1 MHLTFWED
9 PDFVWNDFD
18 NFYWKICN
26 LEWFLYA
33 MFRINFPKPPVTHT
47 NYLLLAVNT
56 IWISCELMELKS
68 HMWALNLDS
77 KAGGQRLN
85 VIHTFSRLIMVP
97 HNLWNCTLLVSYR
110 DCVECFK
117 FNSGLSGGI
126 HAIHKD
132 LQRYFY
138 LLCVDFWGC
147 IEDAFVPVGPH
158 SSPRC

>member
-77 KAGGQRLN
+77 KAGDQRLN

-126 HAIHKD
+126 HATHKD
-132 LQRYFY
+132 LQRYFTC
-138 LLCVDFWGC
+138 CVWISEGVLKTPLFL
-147 IEDAFVPVGPH
+147 
-158 SSPRC
+158 

>member
-9 PDFVWNDFD
+9 PDFVWKDFD

-77 KAGGQRLN
+77 KAGDQRLN
-85 VIHTFSRLIMVP
+85 VIHTFSRLITFHTTFETAPYLSAIGIVLNASSSIVVWVAVFMQSTRIFKDIST
-97 HNLWNCTLLVSYR
+97 C
-110 DCVECFK
+110 CVWISEGVLKTPLF
-117 FNSGLSGGI
+117 L
-126 HAIHKD
+126 
-132 LQRYFY
+132 
-138 LLCVDFWGC
+138 
-147 IEDAFVPVGPH
+147 
-158 SSPRC
+158 